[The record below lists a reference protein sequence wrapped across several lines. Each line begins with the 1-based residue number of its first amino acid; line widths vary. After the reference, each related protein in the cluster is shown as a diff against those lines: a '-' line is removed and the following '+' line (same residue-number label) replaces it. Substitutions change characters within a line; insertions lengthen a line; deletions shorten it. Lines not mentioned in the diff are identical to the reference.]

1 MCPRWIPFGTANL
14 YELSD
19 GFAFTLSNCIGI
31 SQDSCDTDRSMC
43 KDDYAIIQYALRYVY
58 KLIRET
64 HHIAP
69 ACPRENIEFALAAF
83 IVGLSHIVQN
93 NIGYK

>member
-1 MCPRWIPFGTANL
+1 
-14 YELSD
+14 
-19 GFAFTLSNCIGI
+19 
-31 SQDSCDTDRSMC
+31 MC

-64 HHIAP
+64 HHIRHIAP